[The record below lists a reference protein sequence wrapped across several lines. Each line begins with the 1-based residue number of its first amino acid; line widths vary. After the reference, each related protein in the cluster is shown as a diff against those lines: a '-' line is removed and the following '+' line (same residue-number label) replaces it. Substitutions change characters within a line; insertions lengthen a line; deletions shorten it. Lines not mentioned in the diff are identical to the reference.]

1 MDPKLAKQLAG
12 VSYDRKNAELPD
24 GYQIDQQLTNKNQT
38 VLFNQ
43 KTKQVAVSY
52 RGTSK
57 ARDVLSDVA
66 VLKGYQIVDPRF
78 RNSHKVINDA
88 ANKYPGYHL
97 VTTSHSL
104 GGSVAEHAVRHSKH
118 KDEVEI
124 YNFNKGAGFSDIG
137 IKRNKK
143 QHDYRTEDD
152 IVSIASVTQRGG
164 KHTTAATKKGK
175 RGILSG
181 HKLKNIFV

>member
-1 MDPKLAKQLAG
+1 MDVETAKALAG

-24 GYQIDQQLTNKNQT
+24 GYQIDHQLTNKNQT
-38 VLFNQ
+38 VVFNQ
-43 KTKQVAVSY
+43 KTKQVAVSF

-57 ARDVLSDVA
+57 GRDVLSDVA

-78 RNSHKVINDA
+78 RNSSKVINDTK
-88 ANKYPGYHL
+88 NKYPGYQV

-104 GGSVAEHAVRHSKH
+104 GGNIAEYAVRHSKH

-137 IKRNKK
+137 IKRNKN

-152 IVSIASVTQRGG
+152 IVSTLSVTQRGG
-164 KHTTAATKKGK
+164 KNTTVKTKKGK

-181 HKLKNIFV
+181 HKLKNMFV